1 LRLIGVGPQTAASQA
16 AVLFALAG
24 VLALVGIAATPGHT
38 GSLLTIG
45 VLDLAVAV
53 AAWLLPWRRWH
64 PYAPL
69 LLAVPAFAI
78 LGVSTWAFGGF
89 AAGTGPFFVLVFAWL
104 GLRFPPWACLV
115 AAPGALVAYV
125 APLLATGQPAPVL
138 GSATVLVPT
147 AVGIG
152 LLIAHQVEH
161 QRRDRERIA
170 QAERWRAA
178 LTATLAHDLR
188 SPLTTVQLVLEAVL
202 DGAADELPAAR
213 RAALLG
219 SALRQLGRVSRLAAG
234 LLDVERVDSSG
245 ELRLDLADVPVARAV
260 SEAIEQVNS
269 QDVRVEVDPY
279 LVVTADPERLEQML
293 INLIA
298 NALRHGRP
306 PVVIGAAA
314 VADRVRIEVRD
325 HGPGVRP
332 ELRDRLF
339 NPFAGSTDE
348 PGSTGLGLWIVDRLA
363 RAHGGGVD
371 HEPADPGARLVLTLP
386 RGPDNERGPDEP
398 APPGTRENRAHDGD
412 ARENDG
418 GPGGR
423 WSVDAKPAAGKRR
436 RSGTA
441 AP

>member
-1 LRLIGVGPQTAASQA
+1 
-16 AVLFALAG
+16 
-24 VLALVGIAATPGHT
+24 
-38 GSLLTIG
+38 LLTIG
-45 VLDLAVAV
+45 ALDLTV
-53 AAWLLPWRRWH
+53 AAAAWALPWRRWH

-115 AAPGALVAYV
+115 ASPGALVAYV
-125 APLLATGQPAPVL
+125 VPLVATGQPPAVL

-147 AVGIG
+147 AMGIG
-152 LLIAHQVEH
+152 LLIAYQVEH

-188 SPLTTVQLVLEAVL
+188 SPLTTVQLVLEALL
-202 DGAADELPAAR
+202 DDPAGELPAAR

-219 SALRQLGRVSRLAAG
+219 SALRQVGRVNRLSAG
-234 LLDVERVDSSG
+234 LLDVERVDRRG

-260 SEAIEQVNS
+260 ADAIEQINA
-269 QDVRVEVDPY
+269 QGVRVEADPS

-306 PVVIGAAA
+306 PVVVGAAA

-332 ELRDRLF
+332 EIRDRLF
-339 NPFAGSTDE
+339 DPFAGSADQ

-363 RAHGGGVD
+363 RAHGGGVGY
-371 HEPADPGARLVLTLP
+371 EPADPGARLVLTLP
-386 RGPDNERGPDEP
+386 RGPDASGPETP
-398 APPGTRENRAHDGD
+398 VLRENGTDR
-412 ARENDG
+412 
-418 GPGGR
+418 GR

>member
-1 LRLIGVGPQTAASQA
+1 VLAFVGVG
-16 AVLFALAG
+16 
-24 VLALVGIAATPGHT
+24 ATPGRT

-45 VLDLAVAV
+45 ALDLVVAAVAW
-53 AAWLLPWRRWH
+53 ALPWRRWH
-64 PYAPL
+64 AYAPL

-115 AAPGALVAYV
+115 GAPGALVAYV
-125 APLLATGQPAPVL
+125 APLVATGQPPAVL

-170 QAERWRAA
+170 QVERWRAA

-188 SPLTTVQLVLEAVL
+188 SPLTTVQLVLEAVR
-202 DGAADELPAAR
+202 DEPDDELPAAR
-213 RAALLG
+213 RSALLG
-219 SALRQLGRVSRLAAG
+219 NALRQLGRVSRLSAG
-234 LLDVERVDSSG
+234 LLDVERVDSRG

-260 SEAIEQVNS
+260 TDAIEQING
-269 QDVRVEVDPY
+269 QGVRVEVATP

-306 PVVIGAAA
+306 PVVVGAAA
-314 VADRVRIEVRD
+314 VGDRVRIEVRD

-332 ELRDRLF
+332 DIRDRLF
-339 NPFAGSTDE
+339 DPFAGSADE

-363 RAHGGGVD
+363 RAHGGGVGY
-371 HEPADPGARLVLTLP
+371 EPADPGARLVLTLP
-386 RGPDNERGPDEP
+386 RGADASGADASGADASGAGASGPE
-398 APPGTRENRAHDGD
+398 APVVRENGTDQGR
-412 ARENDG
+412 
-418 GPGGR
+418 GR
-423 WSVDAKPAAGKRR
+423 WSVDAKQAAGERR